1 LACLGPAEQVRRCL
15 PSKALIHQHSKGYN
29 RAEVAVSDFLH
40 HLRDLDGPSHGPCRA
55 ILEAFPQSVLV
66 VTADGSILFANTR
79 AQSAIAEFGL
89 KAGQRLTG
97 AGAAFDFVDPE
108 TDKVLAPAETPVG
121 RALAGDSIVD
131 SEYMIRRRKPVA
143 RFWLEVSAQ
152 PLKDESAAVAGVLF
166 CFRRIGEKKKRE
178 AANEAAEKLGHV
190 IDRANLSGII
200 HVTVDGRILDCND
213 AIVDMLGYPS
223 KKDLLR
229 LRAPDLCYDPVDRDL
244 ALQRPGKYEVCCRR
258 ADGSR
263 CWALLNSL
271 LMDAPP
277 GEAGGTIISS
287 VFDITE
293 RKRQEDA
300 VRQSDERFSAF
311 MKYLPGV
318 AFIKDLTGRYLYY
331 SPASSTLFGIDPE
344 DIVGKTAEEV
354 WPAEHAVVYRAGDEK
369 VIESGR
375 PLESV
380 APVPHPGGVHQWL
393 FYRFPIFSDGS
404 VSMVAGIGVDITEK
418 MVLEEQLSESRRM
431 EALGRLA
438 GGVAH
443 DFNNLLTVISGY
455 AQLGV
460 EGLGNIPDD
469 RLFSYLRE
477 ILDSSRRASDLT
489 GQLLAYS
496 RRQTVDLST
505 LNLSQLVSGMDRLL
519 QRILGEHIE
528 ITVVC
533 DCDRCFIRAD
543 TTQME
548 QAIINMAV
556 NSRDAMPL
564 GGQLSLHCGWLAEP
578 RLQGEGPP
586 LSIVLEIRDNGIGMD
601 AETSSR
607 IFEAFYTSKPTGRGT
622 GLGLSTVLGVMKD
635 AGGKIELET
644 TPGEGTVFRLLF
656 PAMAESGDEVPPSP
670 SASVGGAETVLLVE
684 DEAAVRDLVETML
697 SRFGYRVLPADSG
710 PAALRIWEES
720 GGAIDVLLT
729 DVIMPHMSG
738 GDLAHRLRAVN
749 PRLRVLFMS
758 GYTDDMISSHGM
770 LGGDTQLLQKPFT
783 AEALGR
789 KLRDVLDA

>member
-1 LACLGPAEQVRRCL
+1 
-15 PSKALIHQHSKGYN
+15 
-29 RAEVAVSDFLH
+29 VAVSDFLH
-40 HLRDLDGPSHGPCRA
+40 HLGDLNGLSHGLWRA
-55 ILEAFPQSVLV
+55 ILEALPQGVLV
-66 VTADGSILFANTR
+66 AAADGSVLFANTR
-79 AQSAIAEFGL
+79 AQHGIAEFGFRT
-89 KAGQRLTG
+89 GQRLTG
-97 AGAAFDFVDPE
+97 AGAAFDFVDPG
-108 TDKVLAPAETPVG
+108 TDKVLAPAETPVE
-121 RALAGDSIVD
+121 RALAGESIVD
-131 SEYMIRRRKPVA
+131 SEYMIRRRKPVT

-152 PLKDESAAVAGVLF
+152 PLRDESAKVAGVVF
-166 CFRRIGEKKKRE
+166 CFREIGEKKKRE
-178 AANEAAEKLGHV
+178 AANEAAEKLSHA
-190 IDRANLSGII
+190 IYRQNLSGII
-200 HVTVDGRILDCND
+200 QVTVDGCILDCND
-213 AIVDMLGYPS
+213 AIGDMLGYPS
-223 KKDLLR
+223 KTDLLR
-229 LRAPDLCYDPVDRDL
+229 LRAPDLCYDPGDRDR
-244 ALQRPGKYEVCCRR
+244 ALQRPGKYEVCFRR
-258 ADGSR
+258 ADDSR
-263 CWALLNSL
+263 CWVLLNSL

-277 GEAGGTIISS
+277 GEVGGTIVSS
-287 VFDITE
+287 LVEITE

-300 VRQSDERFSAF
+300 IRQSEERFSAF

-344 DIVGKTAEEV
+344 DIAGKTTEEV
-354 WPAEHAVVYRAGDEK
+354 WPAEYALIYRAGDEK
-369 VIESGR
+369 AVASGR
-375 PLESV
+375 PSESV

-393 FYRFPIFSDGS
+393 FYRFPILSDGS
-404 VSMVAGIGVDITEK
+404 VSMVGGIGVDITEK
-418 MVLEEQLSESRRM
+418 MVLEERLSESRRM

-496 RRQTVDLST
+496 RRQTVELST
-505 LNLSQLVSGMDRLL
+505 LNLGQLVSGMDRLL

-528 ITVVC
+528 ITVNC
-533 DCDRCFIRAD
+533 GCDRCFIRAD
-543 TTQME
+543 ATQME

-564 GGQLSLHCGWLAEP
+564 GGQLSLHCEWLAEP
-578 RLQGEGPP
+578 RLQEEGPP
-586 LSIVLEIRDNGIGMD
+586 LSILLEIRDNGIGMD
-601 AETSSR
+601 TETSSR

-635 AGGKIELET
+635 AGGKIEIET
-644 TPGEGTVFRLLF
+644 APGEGTVLRLFF
-656 PAMAESGDEVPPSP
+656 PAMAEPEDETPPSP
-670 SASVGGAETVLLVE
+670 SASVGGDETVLLVE
-684 DEAAVRDLVETML
+684 DEAAVRDLVETIL

-710 PAALRIWEES
+710 PAALGIWQEF

-738 GDLAHRLRAVN
+738 GDLAHRLRALN

-758 GYTDDMISSHGM
+758 GYTDDMISSHGI